1 MSTGERD
8 CRESMEYGVRVRVD
22 LETVARWKQ
31 STLGAREPD
40 IGSIRVASEPDIVSI
55 ILYLHRDLVY

>member
-1 MSTGERD
+1 
-8 CRESMEYGVRVRVD
+8 MEYGVRVRVD

-55 ILYLHRDLVY
+55 ILYLHGDLVY